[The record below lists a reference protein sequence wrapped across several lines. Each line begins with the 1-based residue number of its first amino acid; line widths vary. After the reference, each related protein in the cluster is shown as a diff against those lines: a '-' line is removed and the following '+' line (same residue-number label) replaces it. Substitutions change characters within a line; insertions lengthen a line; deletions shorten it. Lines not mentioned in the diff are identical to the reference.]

1 MMLALYL
8 QTQYQVS
15 VLPSIYEVVRKQLL
29 EKETSLLTKV
39 IGEKVF
45 RFLAI
50 DA

>member
-15 VLPSIYEVVRKQLL
+15 VLPSIYEVRKQLL